1 MEMNKEVKAD
11 LYDFLQWNETG
22 MFVKNNELFAYVH
35 VHFSDLAQ
43 FAKIVGSHTFDDGG
57 LEIRMFERTMAIDL
71 NDIIEGDGHELLA
84 YRACFDESDVDDY
97 MPQLQARLMS

>member
-11 LYDFLQWNETG
+11 LYDFLQRNETG
-22 MFVKNNELFAYVH
+22 MFVKKDELFTYVH
-35 VHFSDLAQ
+35 VHFDDLAE
-43 FAKIVGSHTFDDGG
+43 FVEIVGSHPFDEGG

-97 MPQLQARLMS
+97 MTQLQARLMS